1 MPSPTDQVT
10 RSEIV
15 DTVLDACVEVLR
27 ADRSTLTEDTDFAA
41 DLEADS
47 LALVEIVMVLEE
59 KYDLRIPEDDL
70 KDIST
75 IGAAADLVAERRAE
89 AA

>member
-1 MPSPTDQVT
+1 
-10 RSEIV
+10 
-15 DTVLDACVEVLR
+15 
-27 ADRSTLTEDTDFAA
+27 
-41 DLEADS
+41 
-47 LALVEIVMVLEE
+47 MVLEE

-75 IGAAADLVAERRAE
+75 IGAAADLVATRRAE